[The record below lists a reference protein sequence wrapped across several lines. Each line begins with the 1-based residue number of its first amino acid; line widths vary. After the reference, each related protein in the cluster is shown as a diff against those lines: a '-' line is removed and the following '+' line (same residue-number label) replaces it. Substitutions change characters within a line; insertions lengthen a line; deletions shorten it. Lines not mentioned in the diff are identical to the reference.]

1 MTGRTCPL
9 RSPIGIHSPSNR
21 YSISLVGDML
31 ECMRTICSGVGERP
45 QCPCLLPEEGSLMIR
60 HIICLLS
67 LAYVSGFH
75 FFLNLLDD
83 YLAIDNHRDSFYF
96 DLLPSLAF
104 FILLVGAFIAFA
116 VNSFRS
122 PRRPAALICC
132 LLVVICAGASSWF
145 RHDIISLSDKA
156 FFWVNE
162 ANFRD
167 KARAANGA
175 VVLHSRSSV
184 SFSKQFIYAGSRP
197 LADGNVSQEELNSR
211 AAQFSAIEGGCKV
224 EAQSLKDNF
233 YVLSIYCG

>member
-1 MTGRTCPL
+1 
-9 RSPIGIHSPSNR
+9 
-21 YSISLVGDML
+21 
-31 ECMRTICSGVGERP
+31 
-45 QCPCLLPEEGSLMIR
+45 MIL

-116 VNSFRS
+116 VNLFRS
-122 PRRPAALICC
+122 PRRPAVLICC
-132 LLVVICAGASSWF
+132 LLVVVCAGASSWF

-156 FFWVNE
+156 FFWANE

-167 KARAANGA
+167 KARAANGS

-184 SFSKQFIYAGSRP
+184 SFRKQFIYTGSRP
-197 LADGNVSQEELNSR
+197 LVDGGVSQEELNSR
-211 AAQFSAIEGGCKV
+211 ATQFFAIEGGCKV
-224 EAQSLKDNF
+224 EAQS
-233 YVLSIYCG
+233 V